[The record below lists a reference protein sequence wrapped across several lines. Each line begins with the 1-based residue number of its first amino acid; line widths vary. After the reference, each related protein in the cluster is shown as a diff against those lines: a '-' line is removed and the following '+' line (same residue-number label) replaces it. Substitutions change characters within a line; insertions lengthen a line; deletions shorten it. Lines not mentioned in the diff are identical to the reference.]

1 MTSSPFL
8 TEKGA
13 RSPVS
18 SRRPSPTDKT
28 LPRLGFSLAVSG
40 RTIPDLVLDSASRR
54 FTRILSP
61 RGRSFGMTLTPMKER
76 TQNSEFRTQIKT
88 NSNSTFGRPAV
99 LMKPPQQPRQGIQ
112 QQIEI
117 HRLAEHRKHVHAQR

>member
-8 TEKGA
+8 TENGA
-13 RSPVS
+13 RSPMS

-28 LPRLGFSLAVSG
+28 FPRLGFSLAVSG

-76 TQNSEFRTQIKT
+76 TQNLGTQNAKLKRI
-88 NSNSTFGRPAV
+88 NSRPASDSHETAAAAA
-99 LMKPPQQPRQGIQ
+99 PAHP
-112 QQIEI
+112 
-117 HRLAEHRKHVHAQR
+117 AAD